1 MELRHQLRRRAAQT
15 VPASGILDV
24 SAFDTTRLAL
34 SSTGPDYLVNS
45 LGSEPNIFRI
55 VRWVNGAYLVNSAA
69 LALRGGASRGV
80 VTNDISIFH
89 SDANGNFVELVY
101 APVTAASEPTYTGRL
116 IGTIVYAGDATV
128 TIPDGA
134 GQGKGR
140 ITGGAGGSGGAQAYS
155 GGGYNAASGGSG
167 APGYS
172 EFLLTGLIPG
182 NTLTFTVGAGGTA
195 GAGGGATVPTA
206 GGNGTASTLAS
217 GTQTISTITANGSN
231 GTGAAL
237 SSGSPKPLQLWNAWR
252 HVIRRVSQHDRPAR
266 KRWQRVGVDVLRI
279 CRSGRIDYAG
289 ARNRRRRLARALGWK
304 FYRWQSRR
312 WRPSHHRLVH
322 VEKKRRPNK

>member
-1 MELRHQLRRRAAQT
+1 MAEIGWNCGISFAAEQAQT

-34 SSTGPDYLVNS
+34 SSTGPSYLVNS

-116 IGTIVYAGDATV
+116 IGTSVYAADATV
-128 TIPDGA
+128 TVPDGA

-155 GGGYNAASGGSG
+155 GGDYNAASGGSG

-237 SSGSPKPLQLWNAWR
+237 SSGSPSLYSYGTPGGTSSGGYLNMTGQPGSDGS
-252 HVIRRVSQHDRPAR
+252 VS
-266 KRWQRVGVDVLRI
+266 G
-279 CRSGRIDYAG
+279 STYYGFAG
-289 ARNRRRRLARALGWK
+289 AGGSTMLAQGTAGVN
-304 FYRWQSRR
+304 
-312 WRPSHHRLVH
+312 SHGLSAGNSIAGN
-322 VEKKRRPNK
+322 PGAGGLLIIDWYT